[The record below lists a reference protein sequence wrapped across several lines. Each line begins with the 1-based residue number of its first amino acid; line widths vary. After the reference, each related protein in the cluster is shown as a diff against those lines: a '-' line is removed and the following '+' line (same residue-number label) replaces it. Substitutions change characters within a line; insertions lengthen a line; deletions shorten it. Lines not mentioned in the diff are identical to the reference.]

1 MTLETQDM
9 KSQLLHVL
17 EKGESNAIPGP
28 QLRSILGVRDLR
40 PYRALMVEM
49 TIEDRV
55 AIIGDADCGY
65 YIAGCRSE
73 VHASRQK
80 LLSYI
85 RNLAIRARALREI
98 EESMPP
104 QMEMGL

>member
-1 MTLETQDM
+1 MTDHDVM
-9 KSQLLHVL
+9 KMQLLNCL
-17 EKGESNAIPGP
+17 SKGRDKAVPGP
-28 QLRSILGVRDLR
+28 LLREVLGVRDLR
-40 PYRALMVEM
+40 PYRKVMADM
-49 TIEDRV
+49 TIEDRI

-65 YIAGCRSE
+65 YLPKCRTE
-73 VHASRQK
+73 VHESREK

-104 QMEMGL
+104 QMELF